1 MRKGEELS
9 SESVEKLVNEI
20 VAFYQ
25 EPLEGI
31 SKTIDELIEECD
43 SQKEI

>member
-25 EPLEGI
+25 EPLDGI
-31 SKTIDELIEECD
+31 GKNIDELIEECT
-43 SQKEI
+43 SQKEN

>member
-1 MRKGEELS
+1 LRKGEELS

-25 EPLEGI
+25 EPLERI
-31 SKTIDELIEECD
+31 SKTIDELIEECNP
-43 SQKEI
+43 QKEV